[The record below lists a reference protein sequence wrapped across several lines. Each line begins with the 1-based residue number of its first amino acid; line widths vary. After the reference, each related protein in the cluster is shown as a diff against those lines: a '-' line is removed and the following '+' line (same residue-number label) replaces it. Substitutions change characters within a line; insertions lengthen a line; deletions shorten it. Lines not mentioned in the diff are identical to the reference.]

1 MVHGDPMFKVNG
13 SGMHFWLAPGQ
24 LSPLLSWKSPDRS
37 GSRLTSMQLLGR
49 TFDSPDSRNQWF
61 DQFVITQ
68 DGATVLDV
76 AVKERIGSTRQLSG
90 TMDVKVDGKAA
101 DHVPSAL
108 LQQRT
113 AQLFSSSRAAVQAT
127 MSKRHDGV
135 GDNLETR
142 AGGLALAIYSSKA
155 EKFDRRTMAKSYMH
169 LNLKF
174 DDGFP
179 EGASGIFSEMAGQ
192 QKLSQATK
200 ALLKAPSDAIM
211 LLTLDHPCSPGV

>member
-1 MVHGDPMFKVNG
+1 M
-13 SGMHFWLAPGQ
+13 
-24 LSPLLSWKSPDRS
+24 SPI
-37 GSRLTSMQLLGR
+37 LTS
-49 TFDSPDSRNQWF
+49 
-61 DQFVITQ
+61 V
-68 DGATVLDV
+68 GAQTTLPLSAQVLDV
-76 AVKERIGSTRQLSG
+76 AVKERKGSTRQLSG

-101 DHVPSAL
+101 DHDPSAL